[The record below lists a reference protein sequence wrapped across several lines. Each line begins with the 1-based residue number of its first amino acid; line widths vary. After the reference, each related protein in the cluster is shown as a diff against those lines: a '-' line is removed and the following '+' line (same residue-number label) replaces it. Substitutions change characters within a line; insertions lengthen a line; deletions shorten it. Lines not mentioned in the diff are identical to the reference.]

1 MMGVV
6 TEPTEPTEPVDL
18 NTLYRLVGIEPPTL
32 RRADIE
38 GLSGIDRERSLRWW
52 RAMGFAEVADD
63 ELAFGSD
70 DIAVVQRLR
79 SLLDL
84 EVIDDGDILRLARL
98 MGASFSRLVG
108 AQLDVIA
115 DALIV
120 DDGGTPKL
128 APAPQ
133 QPLDE
138 GSGSNIVAFIE
149 STMNYVWRRH
159 LLAAIAQ
166 RLHAGQPDGLLAVG
180 FADLSGFSRISKGAT
195 RQEITEI
202 VETFEAVAFDVVSTH
217 EGRVVKLIGDEVMF
231 VSDTVD
237 DAVAIA
243 LELIQRLEPEAAVP
257 PIHCGIAF
265 GETVSVGGDVFGAT
279 VNLASRLTGVA
290 RPNTVMVRRADGMH
304 LLERE
309 DLDARPHRRV
319 YDLKGVGRFRA
330 ISIRPLDVADEEP
343 DTNTATDT
351 ATDPV

>member
-6 TEPTEPTEPVDL
+6 TEPTEPTDPVDL
-18 NTLYRLVGIEPPTL
+18 NKLYRLVGIDPPTL

-133 QPLDE
+133 PLSD
-138 GSGSNIVAFIE
+138 GSGSNIVEFIE

-166 RLHAGQPDGLLAVG
+166 RLHAGQHDGLLAVG

-202 VETFEAVAFDVVSTH
+202 VETFEAMAFDVVSTH
-217 EGRVVKLIGDEVMF
+217 DGRVVKLIGDEVMF
-231 VSDTVD
+231 VSDSID

-243 LELIQRLEPEAAVP
+243 LELIQRLGPEAAVP

-309 DLDARPHRRV
+309 DLDVRLHRRV

-330 ISIRPLDVADEEP
+330 ISIRPLDVAEVADE
-343 DTNTATDT
+343 ATDT
-351 ATDPV
+351 AADPD